1 MKKGILLVFGMFWI
15 LSVSAQNREIKEQIS
30 MNITAREFTSATTF
44 NIKNI
49 NGDVKVVGYDGDE
62 IRIVGSKTIK
72 KKRGTLTQ
80 KEADIYELRKE
91 IYEGVLYVYVY
102 TPGARVEFKDGG
114 MSYTTNRNEE
124 DEYDETHYDF
134 YIEVKVPKNMILR
147 ASTIN
152 GGLVEVEN
160 VHNGVFANNVN
171 GDVSLREVSGKTMAN
186 TVNGNIKV
194 WFSKSPEFDTKF
206 NTVNGDIEIFSP
218 KDLSTRVTFES
229 LHGELYT
236 DFEQVKRLPNRLSK
250 EKDGTS
256 ARFKISSKSPIQIGQ
271 GGPEMEFRLVN
282 GNVYIRVK
290 KS

>member
-1 MKKGILLVFGMFWI
+1 MKKVIILVLGLLWT
-15 LSVSAQNREIKEQIS
+15 LSISAQNRKIQEKIS
-30 MNITAREFTSATTF
+30 MTIAAKDFKAASTF

-49 NGDVKVVGYDGDE
+49 NGDVKVIGYDGDE
-62 IRIVGSKTIK
+62 IQIVGSKTIK

-80 KEADIYELRKE
+80 READTYELRKE
-91 IYEGVLYVYVY
+91 LYEGVLYVYVY
-102 TPGARVEFKDGG
+102 TPGARVEFKDGR
-114 MSYTTNRNEE
+114 MSYSTNRNDD
-124 DEYDETHYDF
+124 DEYDETQFDF
-134 YIEVKVPKNMILR
+134 YIEVKVPKKMILR

-160 VHNGVFANNVN
+160 MHNGVFANNIN
-171 GDVSLREVSGKTMAN
+171 GGVSLKEVSGKTMAN

-194 WFSKSPEFDTKF
+194 WFSKSPKVDTKF
-206 NTVNGDIEIFSP
+206 NTVNGDIEIYSP

-236 DFEQVKRLPNRLSK
+236 DFEQVKRLPNRLDK
-250 EKDGTS
+250 EQDGS
-256 ARFKISSKSPIQIGQ
+256 GSRYKINSKSPIQIGQ
-271 GGPEMEFRLVN
+271 GGPEMEFKLVN